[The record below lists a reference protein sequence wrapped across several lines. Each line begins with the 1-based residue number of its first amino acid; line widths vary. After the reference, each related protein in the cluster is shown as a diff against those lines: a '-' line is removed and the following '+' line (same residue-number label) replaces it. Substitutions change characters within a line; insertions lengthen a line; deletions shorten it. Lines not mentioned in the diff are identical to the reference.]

1 MNPLVQEAK
10 FTIMC
15 DVDNPLCGPNG
26 ATMCYGKQKGGTV
39 EVLEEL
45 ERGMENY
52 RQVLLKTFGKD
63 VNSWLRCS
71 RRYRCGLLIIPNR

>member
-26 ATMCYGKQKGGTV
+26 ATMCYGKQKGGTA

-45 ERGMENY
+45 EREWKLPSGFTKNIWE
-52 RQVLLKTFGKD
+52 
-63 VNSWLRCS
+63 RCK
-71 RRYRCGLLIIPNR
+71 